1 LEHLLASAAPR
12 ERDAVNAKI
21 QYPGSARED
30 QMQDFLDQLGRK
42 LDTYVQQMQA
52 MAAAHQ
58 LLIEQWGQKLEHYFG
73 QGDARRQLGREL
85 VEQRAQNLD
94 LLRNIYRIEEQLSHV
109 ESQERTRNLDL
120 QNEID
125 RERAQN
131 LDLKNQIDRERA
143 RNLDLQNQIDRQP
156 DLQNQIDRER
166 AQNLDLL
173 RQIGRLEEQ
182 LGHVGSGLESSLRE
196 AQEALQGLRR
206 SRVLRAISWMAPR
219 PYATTV
225 RVQQALE
232 HAVSA
237 LEGIQIGS

>member
-1 LEHLLASAAPR
+1 MR
-12 ERDAVNAKI
+12 
-21 QYPGSARED
+21 
-30 QMQDFLDQLGRK
+30 DFLDQLGRK
-42 LDTYVQQMQA
+42 LDAYVQQLQA
-52 MAAAHQ
+52 TAAAHQ

-73 QGDARRQLGREL
+73 QGDERRQLGRDL

-94 LLRNIYRIEEQLSHV
+94 LLRNIYRLEEQIGHA

-120 QNEID
+120 QNKID
-125 RERAQN
+125 RELA
-131 LDLKNQIDRERA
+131 K
-143 RNLDLQNQIDRQP
+143 NLDLQK
-156 DLQNQIDRER
+156 QIDRER

>member
-21 QYPGSARED
+21 QYPGSPRED

-42 LDTYVQQMQA
+42 LDAYVQQMQA
-52 MAAAHQ
+52 MAARHQ

-73 QGDARRQLGREL
+73 QRDERRQLGRDL
-85 VEQRAQNLD
+85 VDQRAQNLD
-94 LLRNIYRIEEQLSHV
+94 LLRNIYRLEEQIAHA

-120 QNEID
+120 QNKID
-125 RERAQN
+125 RELAKN
-131 LDLKNQIDRERA
+131 L
-143 RNLDLQNQIDRQP
+143 

-173 RQIGRLEEQ
+173 RRIGRLEEQ
-182 LGHVGSGLESSLRE
+182 LGHAGSGLESSLRE
-196 AQEALQGLRR
+196 AREALHGLSR

-232 HAVSA
+232 RAVSA

>member
-1 LEHLLASAAPR
+1 MR
-12 ERDAVNAKI
+12 
-21 QYPGSARED
+21 
-30 QMQDFLDQLGRK
+30 DFLDQLGRK
-42 LDTYVQQMQA
+42 LDAYVQQLQA
-52 MAAAHQ
+52 TAAAHQ

-73 QGDARRQLGREL
+73 QGDERRQLGRDL
-85 VEQRAQNLD
+85 VDQRAQNLD
-94 LLRNIYRIEEQLSHV
+94 LLRNIYRLEEQIGHA

-120 QNEID
+120 QNKID
-125 RERAQN
+125 RELAKN
-131 LDLKNQIDRERA
+131 L
-143 RNLDLQNQIDRQP
+143 

-173 RQIGRLEEQ
+173 RRIGRLEEQ
-182 LGHVGSGLESSLRE
+182 LGHAGSGLESSLRE
-196 AQEALQGLRR
+196 AQEALQGLSR

-232 HAVSA
+232 RAVSA